1 MKRDA
6 LQQIFL
12 DTFPLDPDV
21 DWTAV
26 RYGETP
32 GWDSLA
38 HMQLITE
45 LEDSCDILID
55 TDDVIDLSSF
65 DKAVE
70 ILAKYGVAVDG

>member
-1 MKRDA
+1 MELA
-6 LQQIFL
+6 SLQKIFIDVFL
-12 DTFPLDPDV
+12 LEAPV
-21 DWTAV
+21 DWASV
-26 RYGETP
+26 RYAETE

-45 LEDSCDILID
+45 LEDELGILID

-70 ILAKYGVAVDG
+70 ILAKYGVEVGA

>member
-6 LQQIFL
+6 LEQIFADVFLL
-12 DTFPLDPDV
+12 DLPI
-21 DWTAV
+21 DWASV
-26 RYGETP
+26 RYGETS

-45 LEDSCDILID
+45 LEDGCEILID

-70 ILAKYGVAVDG
+70 ILAKYGVTVDD

>member
-1 MKRDA
+1 MELEA
-6 LQQIFL
+6 LQQLFTEL
-12 DTFPLDPDV
+12 FSLEPPV
-21 DWTAV
+21 DWGSV
-26 RYGETP
+26 RYAETE

-45 LEDSCDILID
+45 LEDLLGILID

-70 ILAKYGVAVDG
+70 ILAKYGVVVGV